1 MHSMVSAIP
10 GVECVEPE
18 GAFYVFPDVSAVLG
32 EKYQTSAALAEGI
45 LEEAGVAVVSGE
57 AFGAPGFLRL
67 SYAVGED
74 EIERGVT
81 QIASLIE
88 RL

>member
-1 MHSMVSAIP
+1 MHSMVSGIP

-32 EKYQTSAALAEGI
+32 GKYKTSSALAEGI

-57 AFGAPGFLRL
+57 SFGAPGFLRL
-67 SYAVGED
+67 SYAVSKD

>member
-1 MHSMVSAIP
+1 MHSMVSDIP

-18 GAFYVFPDVSAVLG
+18 GAFYVFPDVSAILG
-32 EKYQTSAALAEGI
+32 GKYTTSAALADGI
-45 LEEAGVAVVSGE
+45 LEEAGVAVVPGE
-57 AFGAPGFLRL
+57 SFGTPGHLRL